1 MTPRRPRFHPVR
13 NLGERL
19 KRVDTLSV
27 GLGISAAVLGL
38 VAVLTHPN
46 RRNIL
51 SFLLG
56 VSAGLV
62 GFQIFRIHAFTIL
75 VVLWACLPQENT
87 NKNAP
92 KHVAVLAIA
101 ALLLASTTFLGE
113 LVNSPTLGL
122 QLLGLA
128 GSAAIVALRASRRD
142 AKAMLWGLL
151 VISTIGSAV
160 GLLQVFRIIPMDLWH
175 LDVSTVGRPTGI
187 YPEPDWLGMF
197 SGIGVLLAWR
207 LAMSRPLKVSFV
219 VINLSVFVLAMAR
232 ASWVALL
239 VSICAAWI
247 AAAIFKRENL
257 PLSGS
262 EGGRRGRVPAVV
274 VASLATFIVLS
285 AVPQLQEDLS
295 VRVSTLLGTVQ
306 ADDIS
311 GQARI
316 RQNDSLFALAESV
329 PVYGH
334 GLSAAGRVGVWGQ
347 LNTEGAS
354 ENNVASNWVLGMW
367 VDGAWFAVPL
377 VVYLMGLALARVQ
390 TIPGQLLLFTLV
402 CSLFS
407 NAFFFPVTWFLVGL
421 AIVAVRPPGRSQLPE
436 APALPALTPDPHPV
450 GGFTA
455 TSVLIRATTT
465 GTGQVSS
472 FLRGSG
478 AAILRPL
485 DRLKKRPRHRMEHR
499 AIGGQTAGWPP
510 PES

>member
-1 MTPRRPRFHPVR
+1 M
-13 NLGERL
+13 
-19 KRVDTLSV
+19 DILSV

-62 GFQIFRIHAFTIL
+62 GVQIFRIHAFTLL
-75 VVLWACLPQENT
+75 VVLWACLPQETT

-92 KHVAVLAIA
+92 KHVAVLAVA

-247 AAAIFKRENL
+247 ASVVLNRKSMPAG
-257 PLSGS
+257 GS
-262 EGGRRGRVPAVV
+262 EDGRRGRLLALVV
-274 VASLATFIVLS
+274 VSLAGSIVLS

-295 VRVSTLLGTVQ
+295 LRVSTMLGTVQ
-306 ADDIS
+306 EDDIS

-316 RQNDSLFALAESV
+316 RQSDSLFALAESV

-377 VVYLMGLALARVQ
+377 IAYLIGLALVRVH
-390 TIPGQLLLFTLV
+390 TIAGQVLLFSLV

-407 NAFFFPVTWFLVGL
+407 NAVFFPVTWFLVGL
-421 AIVAVRPPGRSQLPE
+421 AIIAVRAPGRSQLPE
-436 APALPALTPDPHPV
+436 TLDLPALTPDPRPA

-478 AAILRPL
+478 AAILRRL